1 MPNGTSQPV
10 TRRYYPT
17 LSSVISQDDIPE
29 ILGFLKGGILWI
41 FDKVHYKDLQY
52 SKSPK
57 GDSAF
62 YSLSIVSA
70 DRLDIELFGTGI
82 FLVLNPDVDDNTIS
96 SFPITIEYKWK
107 ILAYLRAFDM
117 KNFSYSP
124 QAFFELALRVLNIT
138 EEQALAQFINTF
150 VVPDDENITPLQQF
164 VTDINDYLESNIPAP
179 TDETRLSDIVQQI
192 YTESGSQYGSVI
204 AFGTYLLTNDV
215 NQTMNNIKRYYQAF
229 VPQDI
234 EGFIK
239 DIVVPKFKA
248 TLTLSAGVEFPRSM
262 LIPVYPEGTII
273 GGEDVS
279 YQPMP
284 EPARAMFTFAEAFF
298 YADSTQGFGYNMDLV
313 INTVSPVQIG
323 NTGLI
328 LNIQNLK
335 IDLSTTTNFPEATA
349 DGRPNDFIGVY
360 VGEGTITFPTFWNQ
374 NDGDSSGQLKVRNLL
389 VGTGG
394 ISGTIG
400 LEAKTAGAPSPLIK
414 ANFGGGFSVSLDAFD
429 MTFQQNSIISSN
441 IHGTMKIP
449 GFKDTTGADAEIN
462 IDVWIGTNGEFS
474 VTASEDQGITA
485 LRIPNIFD
493 FNINSLSIGRK
504 GDRFFVAISGAIDFM
519 DQGGFIGKL
528 LPDKIDI
535 QKLIIWQDGQIEFE
549 GGTLVLP
556 SALTLKIGPVELSI
570 TAIGFGSHEQQHEGQ
585 LRQYKF
591 FEFSGGISVN
601 PGGVDARGDGIKF
614 YYTVDNDPGAG
625 RNPHRYV
632 RIQGIGIDIIIPGS
646 ADPANATLL
655 LSGYLSMK
663 DPKPGNEEAG
673 TEYAG
678 GVTFSLPKLKMG
690 GSAAM
695 RLNPKVPAFIV
706 DVELQISTPILLGS
720 TGLGIYGFRGL
731 VGQRYVAT
739 KSAAGVPE
747 DGEWWRYYKAKIA
760 PDYKEGIQVSKF
772 DQTKGF
778 SFGAGVSFATAM
790 DGGRIFSAKLFFLL
804 SLPEV
809 FLLQGQGQMLKERI
823 GLDTTSDPPFFALLA
838 ISKTS
843 IEAAF
848 GIDYMIPDDE
858 RPGSIARVNALIE
871 MGFFFGNSSAWYLNI
886 GKDLPESRRV
896 NVRLLE
902 LFDAYF
908 YFMLSSSG
916 IRAGAGAK
924 FEFNKKFGPLRAELG
939 AYLDVAGKIAFKP
952 KQYGASIQLGGKVGL
967 YIFKFGF
974 AISVDAGLA
983 GEAPKPFI
991 VTGKLK
997 VCIQVLKKEFCAKFE
1012 FTWVKNETLDTGQ
1025 IALMTRNVGAKAL
1038 NIITQET
1045 FDLHT
1050 SATSL
1055 SGLSP
1060 SAIDNY
1066 TVPIDSYIDMEFLK
1080 GVLPSA
1086 GVRQNFGGNTQGAKY
1101 VDYVSPQKSKSSRV
1115 RHEYYLNEVN
1125 IYTWNGSAWVPYDIY
1140 TAATPLADAPFV
1152 TSDLT
1157 NLKKGYWQ
1165 YQQAGLHNKLRIMAQ
1180 SPLSFVSQG
1189 TGDLIVEELG
1199 ITSETIFCPP
1209 APVLKTCIDF
1219 SAFGKGEK
1227 PGDVLATVPSNQI
1240 ISSENLL
1247 VRING
1252 TPADIIFYPDGSFSN
1267 ALSITP
1273 GNELE
1278 VLFTEA
1284 VSMVSLRLKTVAPN
1298 VKIHYYQRTQ
1308 LPGLTP
1314 GNLPQFTYTL
1324 IETKDIDSSDLTNP
1338 VIYNDV
1344 SAAIDKV
1351 VIEPCPCII
1360 PKAEASSLVCNPDVT
1375 QQAKDLLVFFN
1386 QVIIGGYEFPVSLYP
1401 VHNADFEGVFQG
1413 TSLYPAI
1420 TDESTLLTLSLLSTD
1435 PDVQLLISDNFGFSC
1450 VITLEVDVDIRWQ
1463 DIIEFLAIRPFEP
1476 HTGTNY
1482 DFEMDVLLPRERIVT
1497 IKGRSCYP
1505 IIECSD
1511 DCSLL
1516 VYQLCYL
1523 NFDDAQYN
1531 ATLPDQT
1538 AVQNEV
1544 NSITEGFNQS
1554 IQPVW
1559 RPNAYYAVEVK
1570 TEDKLFKDGS
1580 SSLITSYANNY
1591 IFGFKTKGPIGFF
1604 HQGNPTYEHLL
1615 AQDREA
1621 EFKLASLQYYVDYEK
1636 SYPNADGALIHAK
1649 PLFYVEPEL
1658 LLFYLKNYVYEFYR
1672 NWDEYQNNEEVQIEL
1687 VTTIA
1692 DPAPD
1697 TTLPPAEPVAVT
1709 WQADDLPG
1717 FVQDAVILDNMIEN
1731 GNPCVNTSPISP
1743 MGVHSV
1749 VSINRLEP
1757 LKLYTAIFKARYK
1770 TASQSEYA
1778 EEEVHRYVFQTSRYE
1793 SFEEQV
1799 NSYVLERDEEDPL
1812 IITKTAR
1819 FEVSVLIDNTQL
1831 TTAQSIVNNTLD
1843 VNSSLR
1849 QEYAYDYDK
1858 LVSGIFK
1865 LGALH
1870 PAVTTEFNLVKDETT
1885 GLLLGVLIRNPEPF
1899 NDPKIP
1905 DAVIKDTVQAEL
1917 GGNALDKKVFS
1928 KDRRNVF
1935 ITNGSMDVTT
1945 GIYDFQFEY
1954 LQWSGAQYDVKDSVS
1969 FSLQLIT
1976 E

>member
-1 MPNGTSQPV
+1 MSTEFYPSLPRYMNLDALPEEFSFLTSS
-10 TRRYYPT
+10 
-17 LSSVISQDDIPE
+17 LNDFLDDIKLSQVQ
-29 ILGFLKGGILWI
+29 I
-41 FDKVHYKDLQY
+41 
-52 SKSPK
+52 SKSPNFSVVNYYVVIRSSRK
-57 GDSAF
+57 IGF
-62 YSLSIVSA
+62 
-70 DRLDIELFGTGI
+70 ELPGTGFSLI
-82 FLVLNPDVDDNTIS
+82 LNPGFDSTTPGSFSEFPLTLSVDL
-96 SFPITIEYKWK
+96 PI
-107 ILAYLRAFDM
+107 
-117 KNFSYSP
+117 
-124 QAFFELALRVLNIT
+124 LRVLSSFRLQGFSWSPQGFFDLINQYFSIT
-138 EEQALAQFINTF
+138 DEELLAAAINSFEFSDTDAFVTAINT
-150 VVPDDENITPLQQF
+150 NYSLITPIIFSSTGDFERDCAVIVNLIYQNDELEQQMKSPMMILF
-164 VTDINDYLESNIPAP
+164 DLYINALSNDTASLEIVKSLFIELIGDNVI
-179 TDETRLSDIVQQI
+179 DLIKETLKPKI
-192 YTESGSQYGSVI
+192 
-204 AFGTYLLTNDV
+204 
-215 NQTMNNIKRYYQAF
+215 QAEL
-229 VPQDI
+229 PI
-234 EGFIK
+234 
-239 DIVVPKFKA
+239 
-248 TLTLSAGVEFPRSM
+248 TAGIEFPRSVLVPMKPDPADPNKYIVEEDENIHM
-262 LIPVYPEGTII
+262 LLLLNAGSFVYESDG
-273 GGEDVS
+273 
-279 YQPMP
+279 
-284 EPARAMFTFAEAFF
+284 F
-298 YADSTQGFGYNMDLV
+298 QGFADDL
-313 INTVSPVQIG
+313 TVTFPSQYPRAQVG
-323 NTGLI
+323 STGLTI
-328 LNIQNLK
+328 GFSYAKL
-335 IDLSTTTNFPEATA
+335 DLSKTKNIPEATA
-349 DGRPNDFIGVY
+349 EGRPDDFVGVFIQEATISLPNYFNEDPSSSSAVIIG
-360 VGEGTITFPTFWNQ
+360 
-374 NDGDSSGQLKVRNLL
+374 KNLL
-389 VGTGG
+389 IGTGG
-394 ISGTIG
+394 FSGTIG
-400 LEAKTAGAPSPLIK
+400 LEAITNGDPSPLIK

-429 MTFQQNSIISSN
+429 MTFQQNTIISSN

-449 GFKDTTGADAEIN
+449 GFKDSTGADAEIN

-493 FNINSLSIGRK
+493 FNIDSLSIGRK

-519 DQGGFIGKL
+519 DQGGTIGKL

-535 QKLIIWQDGQIEFE
+535 KKLIIWQDGQIELE
-549 GGTLVLP
+549 GGALVLP

-614 YYTVDNDPGAG
+614 YYSVDNDSGAG
-625 RNPHRYV
+625 RNPHRYI

-655 LSGYLSMK
+655 LSGYLAMK

-678 GVTFSLPKLKMG
+678 GITFSLPKLKMG

-739 KSAAGVPE
+739 KPAAGVPE
-747 DGEWWRYYKAKIA
+747 DGEWWQYYKAKIS

-858 RPGSIARVNALIE
+858 RPGSIARINALIE

-886 GKDLPESRRV
+886 GRDSPESRRV

-924 FEFNKKFGPLRAELG
+924 FEVNKKFGPLRAELG

-952 KQYGASIQLGGKVGL
+952 KQYGASIQLGGRVGL
-967 YIFKFGF
+967 YVFKFGF
-974 AISVDAGLA
+974 AISVDAALA

-991 VTGKLK
+991 VTGSLK
-997 VCIQVLKKEFCAKFE
+997 VCIQVLKKDFCAKFE
-1012 FTWVKNETLDTGQ
+1012 FTWVKNDSLDTGQ
-1025 IALMTRNVGAKAL
+1025 IALMTRSVGAKAL
-1038 NIITQET
+1038 NMITQEA

-1050 SATSL
+1050 GVTSL

-1060 SAIDNY
+1060 ASIENYAI
-1066 TVPIDSYIDMEFLK
+1066 PMDSYIDMEFLK
-1080 GVLPSA
+1080 GMLPSTN
-1086 GVRQNFGGNTQGAKY
+1086 VKNHFGGNTQGALY

-1140 TAATPLADAPFV
+1140 SAATPLANAPFV

-1199 ITSETIFCPP
+1199 ITTETIFCPP
-1209 APVLKTCIDF
+1209 PPVLKTCIDF
-1219 SAFGKGEK
+1219 SSYGKGRQQ
-1227 PGDVLATVPSNQI
+1227 GDILAAVPANQV
-1240 ISSENLL
+1240 ISYENLL
-1247 VRING
+1247 IRING
-1252 TPADIIFYPDGSFSN
+1252 SQGTVLYYPYTGFSN
-1267 ALSITP
+1267 ALAIDNGDTM
-1273 GNELE
+1273 EI
-1278 VLFTEA
+1278 LFTEP
-1284 VSMVSLRLKTVAPN
+1284 VSYISLRLNTGASN
-1298 VKIHYYQRTQ
+1298 VLIHYYQRTE
-1308 LPGLTP
+1308 LPNLTQ
-1314 GNLPQFTYTL
+1314 GNLPQFVYTL
-1324 IETKDIDSSDLTNP
+1324 IKTEDVPASSLIDP
-1338 VIYNDV
+1338 FIYNDINLSV
-1344 SAAIDKV
+1344 DRV
-1351 VIEPCPCII
+1351 VIE
-1360 PKAEASSLVCNPDVT
+1360 SGVCKEGSDKPICNRSVT
-1375 QQAKDLLVFFN
+1375 QQANDLGLFLN
-1386 QVIIGGYEFPVSLYP
+1386 QVVKGYTFPINPYP
-1401 VHNADFEGVFQG
+1401 DYHSDFEGIFQG
-1413 TSLYPAI
+1413 TSLYTKTIQKGTIITLSVSVINDLSIRLVI
-1420 TDESTLLTLSLLSTD
+1420 TDNS
-1435 PDVQLLISDNFGFSC
+1435 GFSC
-1450 VITLEVDVDIRWQ
+1450 SVNLYSTKPINWNSIKG
-1463 DIIEFLAIRPFEP
+1463 FSNIRPIDTKAGINYSFEI
-1476 HTGTNY
+1476 
-1482 DFEMDVLLPRERIVT
+1482 DALLAENRTVT
-1497 IKGRSCYP
+1497 LRGDSCYP
-1505 IIECSD
+1505 IIYCFD
-1511 DCSLL
+1511 PCALL
-1516 VYQLCYL
+1516 VYQICYL
-1523 NFDDAQYN
+1523 KFDDAQYN
-1531 ATLPDQT
+1531 STLPDQT
-1538 AVQNEV
+1538 AVQGEV
-1544 NSITEGFNQS
+1544 DSITEGFNQS
-1554 IQPVW
+1554 IQPIW
-1559 RPNAYYAVEVK
+1559 RPNTYYAIEVK
-1570 TEDKLFKDGS
+1570 TEDRLFKDGDS
-1580 SSLITSYANNY
+1580 SQITSYANNY
-1591 IFGFKTKGPIGFF
+1591 IFGFRTKGPAGFF
-1604 HQGNPTYEHLL
+1604 HQGNPAYENLL
-1615 AQDREA
+1615 LEDREA
-1621 EFKLASLQYYVDYEK
+1621 EFKLANLQYYVDYEK

-1649 PLFYVEPEL
+1649 PLFYVAPEL

-1672 NWDEYQNNEEVQIEL
+1672 SWDEYQNNEEVEIEL
-1687 VTTIA
+1687 TTIIA

-1697 TTLPPAEPVAVT
+1697 TTLPATPSIAVT
-1709 WQADDLPG
+1709 WQADALPG
-1717 FVQDAVILDNMIEN
+1717 FIQDAVILDNMIQN
-1731 GNPCVNTSPISP
+1731 GDPCVDTSPVSP

-1749 VSINRLEP
+1749 VSIDRLEP

-1770 TASQSEYA
+1770 TASQSEYI

-1799 NSYVLERDEEDPL
+1799 NSYILERDEDNPL
-1812 IITKTAR
+1812 VITKTAR
-1819 FEVSVLIDNTQL
+1819 FEVPVSVDSTQL
-1831 TTAQSIVNNTLD
+1831 TTAQAIVNSTLNTD
-1843 VNSSLR
+1843 SSLR

-1858 LVSGIFK
+1858 LISGIFK

-1870 PAVTTEFNLVKDETT
+1870 PAVTTEFNLIKDETT
-1885 GLLLGVLIRNPEPF
+1885 GVLMGVLIRNPEPF

-1905 DAVIKDTVQAEL
+1905 DAIINQTVQAVS
-1917 GGNALDKKVFS
+1917 GSNALNKKVFS
-1928 KDRRNVF
+1928 KDKRNIF
-1935 ITNGSMDVTT
+1935 FTNTAMNVVTGNYT
-1945 GIYDFQFEY
+1945 FQFEY

-1969 FSLQLIT
+1969 FSFQLIT